1 MNIKK
6 YNSIFKKQNT
16 KINELSKN
24 KKHKHKNQ
32 AAVTLGKLG
41 GKVGGPARDK
51 SLPKA
56 RKIEIAKLGAK
67 HRWK

>member
-32 AAVTLGKLG
+32 AVSK
-41 GKVGGPARDK
+41 KKQNINK
-51 SLPKA
+51 ST
-56 RKIEIAKLGAK
+56 
-67 HRWK
+67 